1 MYYIFKAT
9 LPAAGAP
16 PIVAGWP
23 LVAGAIVAPAGT
35 AHCFQLQRRL
45 VASWYGALL
54 PSGTDIGPSWCGPLL
69 LLTFPLSFAP
79 SNTPP
84 WLHSAF
90 LMVPSGS
97 LSSDLFLFCFRGSQ
111 GIQERFK
118 FTIITYLWIEKGL
131 WSLWKMGRS
140 KIMTDNCNDSFHLL
154 TSSESNN
161 CRSKIM
167 TDNYWILN
175 WSRGGKNHYS
185 CRQPCVAPEC
195 SRGCVMESR
204 RFAFLL

>member
-23 LVAGAIVAPAGT
+23 LVAGAIIAPAGT

-140 KIMTDNCNDSFHLL
+140 KIMTDN
-154 TSSESNN
+154 
-161 CRSKIM
+161 
-167 TDNYWILN
+167 YWILN